1 MNNGVGLAAI
11 ENYQTKNNEETY
23 VKFMLRI
30 LNRSLK
36 IAINM
41 FETENMS
48 VKSELLTISKY
59 AKYKGV
65 PTSTIRYWVEIDK
78 INQQVIQ
85 MQGICC
91 LKRIDI
97 LSSSNANLHN

>member
-41 FETENMS
+41 FE
-48 VKSELLTISKY
+48 VVGK
-59 AKYKGV
+59 
-65 PTSTIRYWVEIDK
+65 
-78 INQQVIQ
+78 
-85 MQGICC
+85 
-91 LKRIDI
+91 
-97 LSSSNANLHN
+97 